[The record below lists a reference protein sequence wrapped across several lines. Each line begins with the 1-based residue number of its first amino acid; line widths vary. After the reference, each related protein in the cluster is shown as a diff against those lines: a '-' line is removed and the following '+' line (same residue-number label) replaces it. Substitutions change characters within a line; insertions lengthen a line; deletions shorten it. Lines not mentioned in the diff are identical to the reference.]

1 MSLKG
6 TIIGLVACVLVW
18 AFGFWREK
26 KHELGTVSLIPPFY
40 IQFLGI
46 VGFLVF
52 AAHLF
57 SITTGIDWTPP
68 FRR

>member
-1 MSLKG
+1 MSVKE
-6 TIIGLVACVLVW
+6 TIIGLAACVLVW

-26 KHELGTVSLIPPFY
+26 KHELGTVSLVPPFY

-46 VGFLVF
+46 VGFFVF
-52 AAHLF
+52 AAHLIA
-57 SITTGIDWTPP
+57 ITTGLDWTPP